1 MSSNVDI
8 QVLSDLLFALLQF
21 GERLV
26 VQRQIIGFAVVLCIS
41 WTLSKLLW
49 HFVGERIEEWLDNH
63 VRGRLRRHLEYELT
77 VCEYTILPIL
87 GIFGLNLAHQ
97 YFAAQEWHSG
107 LLDRFSLL
115 FWAILAY
122 RLFLG
127 LLYARLGS
135 QSATRYHY
143 RFIGPLF
150 FVGMSGW
157 FLNNLVPLRRL
168 AEIKLW
174 DGFTDPITLGSLL
187 LATLGFYFWYDGS
200 GVAQDL
206 LRSLLTPRATD
217 PGAVEATLII
227 LRYISISI
235 GIAVAMAVLG
245 FDSTTLAFVTGGLSV
260 GIGFGSKEIISNLIS
275 GILLLFDQSLRPGD
289 VVSVE
294 GQMGTVSNIGI
305 RSITVNT
312 LNNVDVVIP
321 NQTLLTSSVT
331 TYTKSDRLVR
341 TLLSLETADCH
352 PPDAVREALLEVTQ
366 WHPAVAEDPAP
377 VVFFLGNGDT
387 SHKFELAVW
396 FEDPLR
402 TKALSSELYYMI
414 YDEFTRRGIGP
425 STPQRDLQVL
435 NWPTNLAEQPARVQ
449 QQNQDG
455 LQARQAVPHR
465 QSAVPSSNG
474 GWNDQFVQK
483 PNHRRDFIFENG

>member
-1 MSSNVDI
+1 MESGVDI
-8 QVLSDLLFALLQF
+8 RVLSDLLMAILQF
-21 GERLV
+21 GERLA
-26 VQRQIIGFAVVLCIS
+26 VQRQIIAFAIVLCAS
-41 WTLSKLLW
+41 WSLSKLLW
-49 HFVGERIEEWLDNH
+49 HLVGERFQKWVNGH

-77 VCEYTILPIL
+77 ICAYTILPIL
-87 GIFGLNLAHQ
+87 GIVGLNLADR
-97 YFAAQEWHSG
+97 YFETQAWHAG
-107 LLDRFSLL
+107 LLSRFGLL
-115 FWAILAY
+115 FWAILGY

-135 QSATRYHY
+135 PSATRYHV
-143 RFIGPLF
+143 RFVGPLF
-150 FVGMSGW
+150 FVGVSGW
-157 FLNNLVPLRRL
+157 FVNNLVPLRRL

-187 LATLGFYFWYDGS
+187 VATLGFYFWYDGS
-200 GVAQDL
+200 GVVQDL
-206 LRSLLTPRATD
+206 LRSLLAPRAAD

-235 GIAVAMAVLG
+235 GIAVSLAVLG

-260 GIGFGSKEIISNLIS
+260 GIGFGSKEIIGNLIS

-312 LNNVDVVIP
+312 QNNVDVVIP
-321 NQTLLTSSVT
+321 NQTFLTSSVT

-341 TLLSLETADCH
+341 ALLPLETADEH
-352 PPDAVREALLEVTQ
+352 SPNAVREALLEVTQ
-366 WHPAVAEDPAP
+366 WHPAVAEDPEP
-377 VVFFLGNGDT
+377 VVFFFGNGDT
-387 SHKFELAVW
+387 SHRFELAVW

-414 YDEFTRRGIGP
+414 YEEFTRRGIGP
-425 STPQRDLQVL
+425 STPQRNLQIL
-435 NWPTNLAEQPARVQ
+435 NWEQEGLPKGWVQEPANASPPTDQAQNAFVSWPPLRSQKVKHRSAR
-449 QQNQDG
+449 
-455 LQARQAVPHR
+455 P
-465 QSAVPSSNG
+465 
-474 GWNDQFVQK
+474 
-483 PNHRRDFIFENG
+483 